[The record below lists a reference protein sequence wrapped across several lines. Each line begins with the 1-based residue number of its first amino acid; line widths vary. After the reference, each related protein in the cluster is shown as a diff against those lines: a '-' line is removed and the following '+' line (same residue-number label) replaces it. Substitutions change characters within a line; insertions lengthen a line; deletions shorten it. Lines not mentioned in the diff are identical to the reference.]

1 MSYDLLCPTVNCED
15 IPPPPQLL
23 LKENGHKE
31 QVNERKGSQEELMDG
46 KTIIIYQHRCTNV
59 SFRNIDPRSKEEIC
73 QNIWLSEKMNRSL
86 GK

>member
-46 KTIIIYQHRCTNV
+46 IGKTIIIYDYRCTNV
-59 SFRNIDPRSKEEIC
+59 SFRNIDPRSTEEFG
-73 QNIWLSEKMNRSL
+73 QKHLVV
-86 GK
+86 